1 MDKIYLFLY
10 VTNITSI
17 LYDKM
22 MTITFKFTSFFK
34 HDDQIVKKEMK
45 ATLTNG

>member
-22 MTITFKFTSFFK
+22 MTITFKFRSFFK